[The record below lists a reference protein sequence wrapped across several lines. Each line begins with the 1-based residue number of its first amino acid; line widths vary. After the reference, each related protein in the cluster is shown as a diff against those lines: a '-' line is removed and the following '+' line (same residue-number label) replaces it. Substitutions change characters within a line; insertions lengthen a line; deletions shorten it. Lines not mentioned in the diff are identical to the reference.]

1 MYLLDEL
8 LKHGISNVISV
19 KAWNI
24 CVHGMLHWKW
34 INTLSLVG
42 TFLSEV
48 SGKPLQSLLY
58 LLGPVLWLEQT
69 IPVLLSFAYT

>member
-24 CVHGMLHWKW
+24 CVHGMLH
-34 INTLSLVG
+34 
-42 TFLSEV
+42 
-48 SGKPLQSLLY
+48 
-58 LLGPVLWLEQT
+58 
-69 IPVLLSFAYT
+69 